1 MIEFCYPAELLQSPS
16 RQDLKLQANQPD
28 KTAQNKNVKVRLGY
42 FEKQIG
48 KNEACSKHLDLL
60 ISQLAGY
67 TMQCVP
73 IRDLGAWQSIIPLKK
88 QCEDPQPLQNT
99 SNRYHTGSHLQIN
112 PWWYQRIAFPRSLIL
127 GEVCSASPCVL
138 AGACKRGQ
146 DVVWQDPIVQRLIE
160 MRELRPWQIIIG
172 FPLVRSGLNLD
183 CGSCRFAQTNLRLEA
198 WG

>member
-73 IRDLGAWQSIIPLKK
+73 IRDLGA
-88 QCEDPQPLQNT
+88 
-99 SNRYHTGSHLQIN
+99 
-112 PWWYQRIAFPRSLIL
+112 
-127 GEVCSASPCVL
+127 
-138 AGACKRGQ
+138 
-146 DVVWQDPIVQRLIE
+146 
-160 MRELRPWQIIIG
+160 
-172 FPLVRSGLNLD
+172 
-183 CGSCRFAQTNLRLEA
+183 
-198 WG
+198 